1 MGKFKEFKNLCVLYA
16 EDDET
21 LRNTTTKTLE
31 LIVNVIYS
39 VADGKEALEIFK
51 NHSIDIVI
59 LDIYIKT
66 LNGIE
71 VAKQIRKQNDK
82 VPIIVIS
89 GSIATQDLLAAC
101 KLNLI
106 EYIHKPIEFSALLK
120 VLNLAVE
127 RLKTQG
133 LLSAKINDTVSYDYF
148 SKSFIYK
155 DGIKKT
161 LTKNEIYVIEFLLS
175 NRGQIIIYETFSQ
188 ILNQGISDGALKNLI
203 FRIRKKMGDDTNL
216 CNLAKIGYTLF

>member
-175 NRGQIIIYETFSQ
+175 NVKLSA
-188 ILNQGISDGALKNLI
+188 ISK
-203 FRIRKKMGDDTNL
+203 
-216 CNLAKIGYTLF
+216 